1 MPWSGSFTSVAVLV
15 LSTFPALKLS
25 YSVREPPPLEDKDLV
40 SEDEPGEVEKNGAD
54 VIEEDGPEASE
65 TTIQDID
72 IGVHPVPKGS
82 DGEV

>member
-1 MPWSGSFTSVAVLV
+1 M
-15 LSTFPALKLS
+15 KLS
-25 YSVREPPPLEDKDLV
+25 YFVREPPPLEDKDLL
-40 SEDEPGEVEKNGAD
+40 SEDEGGEVEENGTD
-54 VIEEDGPEASE
+54 VIEEGPEASE